1 MKPIFVILS
10 HSVLWLAVFLFSLLT
25 TTYAQE
31 IPNGDGDL
39 LWERSLKI
47 DGKGRNVND
56 AKFHPIN
63 GNILVAMD
71 TEIVEI
77 DHKDGHTI
85 RVFEGPSKID
95 EGMYIAEL
103 QISPDGNIIITNGL
117 QKYSGIYYWDYN
129 KGKLIDSLNYFSL
142 NGRFYPDNE
151 TMLFWARPM
160 PGSLKEGIVK
170 YNYKNK
176 GVLLEKELRYEEYLQ
191 IAALSKDG
199 TKLALALSHGNP
211 KDGWNFSMELW
222 DAETLTKI
230 KDFGSPGDINEF
242 SDVQISDDNQY
253 VGFTTRG
260 GGPKLLVFSTVEG
273 KLTKKFNE
281 LYSFAFLNDNK
292 KIIVYNS
299 LGVGKSN
306 RQILGIQNFDTVY
319 QYNGPGAVIRI
330 NSINE
335 IFSTSSD
342 NIVGAK
348 IQFFSNKWYE
358 VGVNERNISKS
369 TISPNPATDYITLR
383 NMHACSLQEIEIYNI
398 FGECVLTVETQNFVS
413 LQKIDVSALPAGV
426 YFVRLGEEVRK
437 FIKI

>member
-1 MKPIFVILS
+1 
-10 HSVLWLAVFLFSLLT
+10 
-25 TTYAQE
+25 
-31 IPNGDGDL
+31 
-39 LWERSLKI
+39 
-47 DGKGRNVND
+47 VND

-222 DAETLTKI
+222 NAETLTTI
-230 KDFGSPGDINEF
+230 KSFGSPGDIHEF
-242 SDVQISDDNQY
+242 RDVQISDDNQY
-253 VGFTTRG
+253 VGFRG
-260 GGPKLLVFSTVEG
+260 DNLLFLYTITG
-273 KLTKKFNE
+273 KE
-281 LYSFAFLNDNK
+281 LKIPLQKYVYSFAFTPNCKFITLDIETIDNQENVYIYELSSLNKSYMYTN
-292 KIIVYNS
+292 IFPRIMRYNTNNDFFIS
-299 LGVGKSN
+299 KMRLYSN
-306 RQILGIQNFDTVY
+306 H
-319 QYNGPGAVIRI
+319 
-330 NSINE
+330 
-335 IFSTSSD
+335 
-342 NIVGAK
+342 
-348 IQFFSNKWYE
+348 WYE
-358 VGVNERNISKS
+358 VGVNNPIETESILY
-369 TISPNPATDYITLR
+369 PNPTTDYITVR
-383 NMHACSLQEIEIYNI
+383 NTLACSLQEIEIYNI
-398 FGECVLTVETQNFVS
+398 FGVCVLTVETQNFVS
-413 LQKIDVSALPAGV
+413 LQKIDVSSLPPGV
-426 YFVRLGEEVRK
+426 YIVRVGNEKPMKFSVVR
-437 FIKI
+437 